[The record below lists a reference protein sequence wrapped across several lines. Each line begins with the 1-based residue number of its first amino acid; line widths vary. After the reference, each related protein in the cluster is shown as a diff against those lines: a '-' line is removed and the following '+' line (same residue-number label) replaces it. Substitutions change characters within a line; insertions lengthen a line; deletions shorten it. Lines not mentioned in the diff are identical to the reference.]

1 MTDIFAPGKFVP
13 LFAGDYV
20 VDANAVEGL
29 DARIAA
35 GGGGGGIDETAV
47 DARITLQLVNYRT
60 AAEITAE
67 IGMAIAAIPPPTAQV
82 EFVESQYDTYI
93 VGGSTDALYGIN
105 FTNYQFD
112 RIGNAS
118 AFTANEDDPRGIAWH
133 EGALYLIG
141 GRRKL
146 IRLNTTDGTG
156 ESIGADNSLPD
167 GVQGLI
173 SLNGVLI
180 AAVDDPHSTAISLI
194 DINPADGSFSNSRA
208 LTGAQN
214 IADITLSPTGELFG
228 VCGIGGVFNLVRI
241 PDTGGAVMPVGA
253 FRVGGTNRAVYTLF
267 YRGFSLFAISD
278 DIGDDDI
285 FAVNINTAEMRELGE
300 NDFFGVSELL
310 PRGAVSVQHY
320 RTLPQAATW
329 AERDNDEQI
338 PNNKLPRWSANLLDG
353 TEGRTAIT
361 DTELNAVRT
370 LPEMEDAQIVRVV
383 AAATNGTYRL
393 GDDIIDRESD
403 ANSHQINNNTIDVIF
418 SFPSATQIR
427 ADYLGGA
434 LFAAIIAV
442 YAYK

>member
-1 MTDIFAPGKFVP
+1 MADIFAPGKFVP

-20 VDANAVEGL
+20 VDADAVEGL

-60 AAEITAE
+60 ADQITAE

-167 GVQGLI
+167 GVQGLV

-241 PDTGGAVMPVGA
+241 PDTGGAIMPVGA
-253 FRVGGTNRAVYTLF
+253 FRVGGANRAVYTLF

-285 FAVNINTAEMRELGE
+285 FAVNINTGEMRELGE

-320 RTLPQAATW
+320 RTLPEGLSESEVNDLITAAIDDLPPVPDLT
-329 AERDNDEQI
+329 NDRTAAQI
-338 PNNKLPRWSANLLDG
+338 TSEIGTAIAAIPPPNVPQWSANLLDG

-361 DTELNAVRT
+361 QYRQFWRHFAHCRKWNG
-370 LPEMEDAQIVRVV
+370 AQVV
-383 AAATNGTYRL
+383 KVEA
-393 GDDIIDRESD
+393 
-403 ANSHQINNNTIDVIF
+403 
-418 SFPSATQIR
+418 
-427 ADYLGGA
+427 A
-434 LFAAIIAV
+434 LFIGGDN
-442 YAYK
+442 YT